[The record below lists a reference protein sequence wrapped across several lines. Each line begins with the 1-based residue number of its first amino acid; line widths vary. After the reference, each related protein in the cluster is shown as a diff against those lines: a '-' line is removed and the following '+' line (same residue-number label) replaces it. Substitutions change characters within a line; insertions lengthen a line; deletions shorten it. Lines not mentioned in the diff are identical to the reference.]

1 MAGNPIQGGAQVIAQ
16 QSSGR
21 KTALALVL
29 AITAAELVLSGRM
42 QTVWHALWGP
52 MQPLSTPSAPAP
64 SIDSNGPNAGQGGAS
79 PSDPSEYPGG
89 GITT

>member
-1 MAGNPIQGGAQVIAQ
+1 MAGNPISGGAQVIAQ

-29 AITAAELVLSGRM
+29 AIAAAELVLSGRM

-52 MQPLSTPSAPAP
+52 AKPLSPGTSAPGGVQLGPPPGNP
-64 SIDSNGPNAGQGGAS
+64 SNNSGTVPVGP
-79 PSDPSEYPGG
+79 
-89 GITT
+89 GIL